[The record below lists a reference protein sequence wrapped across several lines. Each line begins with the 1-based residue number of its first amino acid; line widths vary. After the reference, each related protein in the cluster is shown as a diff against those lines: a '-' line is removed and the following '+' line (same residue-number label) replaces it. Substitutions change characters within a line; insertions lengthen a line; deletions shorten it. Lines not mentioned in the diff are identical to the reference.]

1 MMATTTLIPMEVY
14 MRTSYRPDVDY
25 VDGAIEERN
34 LGQNDHSA
42 WQKAIVIRFE
52 IQAKSG
58 GVRVRPEL
66 RIQVAGER
74 VRIPDVALLD
84 RNLEQEPIPT
94 HPPIAVFEVVS
105 PDDTLP
111 KLAIRC
117 LDYEHMGIQTIL
129 VLDPNGPHWRFVHG
143 EYAPLEA
150 RAFDIPGSR
159 CRFDLDG
166 IEQLLD

>member
-1 MMATTTLIPMEVY
+1 MAATTLIPLEVY

-25 VDGAIEERN
+25 VDGVIEERN

-42 WQKAIVIRFE
+42 WQDAISAWFRL
-52 IQAKSG
+52 QAKAG

-66 RIQVAGER
+66 RIKVSGSR

-84 RNLEQEPIPT
+84 RTREQEPVPT

-105 PDDTLP
+105 PDDTLA

-117 LDYEHMGIQTIL
+117 ADYERMGIQTIV
-129 VLDPNGPHWRFVHG
+129 VLDPDGPHWRFVNG
-143 EYAPLEA
+143 NYAPLVPQ
-150 RAFDIPGSR
+150 AFDIPGCQ
-159 CRFDLDG
+159 CRFDLDE
-166 IEQLLD
+166 ILKLVD

>member
-1 MMATTTLIPMEVY
+1 MATTTLIPIEVY
-14 MRTSYRPDVDY
+14 LRTSYRPDVDY
-25 VDGAIEERN
+25 VDGVIEERN

-42 WQKAIVIRFE
+42 WQAAIIAWFQQ
-52 IQAKSG
+52 QAMNG

-66 RIQVAGER
+66 RIKVAKTR

-84 RNLEQEPIPT
+84 RTLEQEPVPA

-111 KLAIRC
+111 KLAVRLI
-117 LDYEHMGIQTIL
+117 DYERMGIQTIV
-129 VLDPNGPHWRFVHG
+129 VLDPNGPHWRFVNG
-143 EYAPLEA
+143 DYAPLEP

-159 CRFDLDG
+159 CRFDLDE
-166 IEQLLD
+166 IEKLVD

>member
-1 MMATTTLIPMEVY
+1 MAATTLIPLEVY

-25 VDGAIEERN
+25 VDGVIEERN

-42 WQKAIVIRFE
+42 WQDAISAWFRQ
-52 IQAKSG
+52 QARSG

-66 RIQVAGER
+66 RIQVAKTR

-84 RNLEQEPIPT
+84 RSREQEPVPT

-117 LDYEHMGIQTIL
+117 ADYERMGIQTIL
-129 VLDPNGPHWRFVHG
+129 VLDPDGPHWRFANGGYVPL
-143 EYAPLEA
+143 AP
-150 RAFDIPGSR
+150 RAFDIPGSH
-159 CRFDLDG
+159 CRFDLDE
-166 IEQLLD
+166 IEKLVD